1 MRCAVLVCLAGLL
14 WVQCFAAS
22 TVDAANYEEFWLW
35 SGVRPQA
42 VLSRAHCV
50 YVLQGQIEVK
60 RGDES
65 QVRFIAQGVAV
76 PHNQPVE
83 VWLAYRVQT
92 LHWNPREYAVLLAQ
106 LRRWRQAGNKV
117 VGVQID
123 FDAHTLH
130 LREYVAFLE
139 GLRRQL
145 PSEYRLGITGLMD
158 WGSRADPDEVNSL
171 RGVVDE
177 VVVQTYQGRHTIENY
192 SAYLPRISRLRLP
205 FKIGLIQGGEWE
217 APAYVAASRWF
228 RGYVVFLQNPHS
240 Q

>member
-1 MRCAVLVCLAGLL
+1 LGEVIEVLLVAAMRCAVLVCLAGLL

-106 LRRWRQAGNKV
+106 LRTLCTCGNTWLSLKDCV
-117 VGVQID
+117 DNCHRSI
-123 FDAHTLH
+123 AL
-130 LREYVAFLE
+130 
-139 GLRRQL
+139 GL
-145 PSEYRLGITGLMD
+145 
-158 WGSRADPDEVNSL
+158 PD
-171 RGVVDE
+171 
-177 VVVQTYQGRHTIENY
+177 
-192 SAYLPRISRLRLP
+192 
-205 FKIGLIQGGEWE
+205 
-217 APAYVAASRWF
+217 
-228 RGYVVFLQNPHS
+228 
-240 Q
+240 